1 MHAQSNNKIELVE
14 MLKKCLGSTFVFY
27 LKAQGYHWNVKG
39 PDFFE
44 YHALFNNIYEDAYS
58 AVDPLAE
65 SLLKIGYDAPGTV
78 AQMMMNS
85 VISEGNGLVTSDP
98 VVMSA
103 SLLLANAAVNECIL
117 HSFALASSCNEQ
129 GIADLLATRDSMHK
143 KWSWQLRA
151 ITGLQDSANSSD
163 DEDDSEPEVV
173 YFEREDD
180 RDFGIFA
187 AASRPAPK
195 KDRIKGSSKNPKG
208 SAAGGRSIKFSAKTE
223 KALTNKVKEHNENA
237 KPGRRATLAQL
248 KAVFRRGAG
257 AFSSSH
263 RPGMTRDQWA
273 MARVNAYLKL
283 LKSGRPTNPK
293 YKQDNDLLPKEHP
306 KSSASI
312 LASAAA
318 AQELYVE
325 LGAPEDYETSEHA
338 LVEFAEYS
346 GLGYEVIPALR
357 AAWKRGIDKNE
368 SGFDRAKELATL
380 TYTSKDSDLLPQS
393 ESE

>member
-65 SLLKIGYDAPGTV
+65 SLLKIGYDEPGTV

-85 VISEGNGLVTSDP
+85 VISEGDGLVTSDP

-129 GIADLLATRDSMHK
+129 GIADLLATRDSMHN

-195 KDRIKGSSKNPKG
+195 KTESKDHQKIQR
-208 SAAGGRSIKFSAKTE
+208 A
-223 KALTNKVKEHNENA
+223 
-237 KPGRRATLAQL
+237 RRQVGEVLSFQL
-248 KAVFRRGAG
+248 K
-257 AFSSSH
+257 
-263 RPGMTRDQWA
+263 
-273 MARVNAYLKL
+273 LK
-283 LKSGRPTNPK
+283 K
-293 YKQDNDLLPKEHP
+293 H
-306 KSSASI
+306 
-312 LASAAA
+312 
-318 AQELYVE
+318 
-325 LGAPEDYETSEHA
+325 
-338 LVEFAEYS
+338 
-346 GLGYEVIPALR
+346 
-357 AAWKRGIDKNE
+357 
-368 SGFDRAKELATL
+368 
-380 TYTSKDSDLLPQS
+380 
-393 ESE
+393 

>member
-85 VISEGNGLVTSDP
+85 VISEGDGLVTSDP

-173 YFEREDD
+173 YFEIEDD

-187 AASRPAPK
+187 AASRPAPM